1 MKFQSLSSGSTVV
14 VYGDPMPYQSPLL
27 IIENLPSLVMYADS
41 DTKCEVGRV
50 YKADDGHWY
59 LSSIYLNDWNP
70 TEVFAKYKGF
80 LFLNALHSKRND

>member
-1 MKFQSLSSGSTVV
+1 M
-14 VYGDPMPYQSPLL
+14 YGDPMPYQSPLL
-27 IIENLPSLVMYADS
+27 ITENLPSLVMYADS

-80 LFLNALHSKRND
+80 LFLSALHSKRNG